1 MKKISFHRFDRP
13 VAWYLVRGIHDV
25 MLVLN
30 SSVNFLIYY
39 VTGQNFRDEFMKVL
53 KMLNCFKPEKM

>member
-1 MKKISFHRFDRP
+1 MSFDF
-13 VAWYLVRGIHDV
+13 AGLTGV